1 MSHLLNTGRAVDNIE
16 TGAVES
22 AEPGAPSSGRHSTR
36 PAPVAAPVPGDL
48 AMQTAATPVQALSP
62 AALHALH
69 AAPVH
74 TPLAVPPFEL
84 RFESLFH
91 SGRALSFPCDARGQV
106 ELDALS
112 ERARR
117 NYFYARTVVGREF
130 ATPTVVPAQR
140 D

>member
-1 MSHLLNTGRAVDNIE
+1 
-16 TGAVES
+16 
-22 AEPGAPSSGRHSTR
+22 
-36 PAPVAAPVPGDL
+36 
-48 AMQTAATPVQALSP
+48 MQTAVHPTQKLPP
-62 AALHALH
+62 AALQALH
-69 AAPVH
+69 PGALAA
-74 TPLAVPPFEL
+74 PPFEL

-91 SGRALSFPCDARGQV
+91 SGRALSFPCDARGLV

-130 ATPTVVPAQR
+130 ATPTVVPVQR